1 MYAFHHVEFLGLVG
15 STKLSEKKK
24 KKKSTKKSK
33 PQSSWTLKIAEVQE
47 VACVLQLS

>member
-24 KKKSTKKSK
+24 RKKAQKS
-33 PQSSWTLKIAEVQE
+33 QN
-47 VACVLQLS
+47 LSLAGL

>member
-1 MYAFHHVEFLGLVG
+1 MHFIMLNSWVWLAAQNCQ
-15 STKLSEKKK
+15 KKKK

>member
-15 STKLSEKKK
+15 STKLSEKK